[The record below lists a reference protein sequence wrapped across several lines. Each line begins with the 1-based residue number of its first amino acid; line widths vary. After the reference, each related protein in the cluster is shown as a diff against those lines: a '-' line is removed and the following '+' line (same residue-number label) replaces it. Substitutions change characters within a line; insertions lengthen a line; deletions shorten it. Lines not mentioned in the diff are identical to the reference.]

1 MVRNLL
7 LYSLFVLLL
16 AIQACT
22 GSPYACFR
30 TEPDEEDIH
39 VNQPITFRANCSSGA
54 DSYFWEFYDK
64 EDSTEYGFSVTKT
77 FTDTGEV
84 KVFLLVV
91 GGGKTSSTERYN
103 NVKP

>member
-7 LYSLFVLLL
+7 LIFVFVALL
-16 AIQACT
+16 ATAAC
-22 GSPYACFR
+22 SRRPYACFR
-30 TEPDEEDIH
+30 TEPEEEDIH
-39 VNQPITFRANCSSGA
+39 VNQPVTFRANCSSGA

-77 FTDTGEV
+77 FADTGEV

-91 GGGKTSSTERYN
+91 GGGKTSSTERYIK
-103 NVKP
+103 VKP